1 MTVIVSSHIL
11 DELSKVADCFGI
23 INDGKLIDEFTSR
36 ELEERCG
43 KYILLKTGDVEKSV
57 KVLSDNGIRSYD
69 VLENG
74 EIRIREEVKDNSKLI
89 VALVEAGVPVYELAL
104 VQSTLEQYYLNQT
117 GGNESCGI

>member
-43 KYILLKTGDVEKSV
+43 KYILLKTGDVEKSI
-57 KVLSDNGIRSYD
+57 KVLSDNGIRSYE

-74 EIRIREEVKDNSKLI
+74 DIRIHEEVKDNSKLI
-89 VALVEAGVPVYELAL
+89 VALVDAGVPVYELAL

-117 GGNESCGI
+117 GGNV